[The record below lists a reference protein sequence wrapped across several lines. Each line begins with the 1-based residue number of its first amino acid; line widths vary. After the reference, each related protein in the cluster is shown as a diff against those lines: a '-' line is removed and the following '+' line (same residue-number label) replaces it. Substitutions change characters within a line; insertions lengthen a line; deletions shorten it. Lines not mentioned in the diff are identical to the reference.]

1 MSRISFLVGFDRTA
15 GQSSPAD
22 IAAAVET
29 DNTTEVKS
37 RRALRRKGEED
48 LEHFWEETRI
58 GLVNRMR
65 WGIVDSCICQLT
77 ALFCEVLNRTT
88 ARTGKMVGISSTTGT
103 SGICEMTVAAHHAYK
118 YTE

>member
-29 DNTTEVKS
+29 DNTAEVKS
-37 RRALRRKGEED
+37 RRALRRKGEDD
-48 LEHFWEETRI
+48 LEHFWEETRV

-65 WGIVDSCICQLT
+65 WGMS
-77 ALFCEVLNRTT
+77 VL
-88 ARTGKMVGISSTTGT
+88 
-103 SGICEMTVAAHHAYK
+103 AAM
-118 YTE
+118 YTEACLVYTRVDYEK